1 MRRQVWREARPGGP
15 RVYVLLVLAVLVGVV
30 AMHGLGPAVPP
41 ASSSAVP
48 EARHAVVAAA
58 SPHSG
63 AAVCEDC
70 VHAGHDD
77 DGGAGGHVEHADD
90 TCAASGTSGAP
101 VLPTLAPAGAAAWC
115 PTADVPAFVLAAAPG
130 GRAPPSLSELQLLR
144 I

>member
-1 MRRQVWREARPGGP
+1 MWREARPGGP
-15 RVYVLLVLAVLVGVV
+15 RVYVLLVLAVLAGVV

-48 EARHAVVAAA
+48 EVRHAVVAAA
-58 SPHSG
+58 WSHSG
-63 AAVCEDC
+63 AAGCEDC
-70 VHAGHDD
+70 VHAGHD

-90 TCAASGTSGAP
+90 LCAASGTGGAP
-101 VLPTLAPAGAAAWC
+101 VLPTPAPAGAAAGC
-115 PTADVPAFVLAAAPG
+115 PTADVPAPASAATPG